1 MACSACLL
9 IQPRT
14 NSQGVALTTPTIN
27 QETASGACPQA
38 HLLGAFS
45 SGCSFLQVT
54 SLCQIDETSQDSGKM
69 IKDEEMKDQG
79 NMKWV
84 AKGFWGPE
92 RLSCFWFRWKENGR
106 RDTMGRLALALE
118 AASCSP

>member
-1 MACSACLL
+1 
-9 IQPRT
+9 
-14 NSQGVALTTPTIN
+14 
-27 QETASGACPQA
+27 
-38 HLLGAFS
+38 
-45 SGCSFLQVT
+45 
-54 SLCQIDETSQDSGKM
+54 M

-106 RDTMGRLALALE
+106 RETMGRLALALE
-118 AASCSP
+118 ADLRRRHLRIGLSLKACLPDQYQPNPL